1 MKVSTEIM
9 ILSIS
14 LKTNKNNEDYL
25 IINFADINDG
35 QTYQVITK
43 DMQYS
48 SLKSFTKYQGIF
60 NLANSKYGLSL
71 QVDNIIE

>member
-48 SLKSFTKYQGIF
+48 SLKPFTKY
-60 NLANSKYGLSL
+60 
-71 QVDNIIE
+71 

>member
-1 MKVSTEIM
+1 MKISTEIM

-48 SLKSFTKYQGIF
+48 SLKPFTKYQGIF
-60 NLANSKYGLSL
+60 NLANGKYGLSL
-71 QVDNIIE
+71 QVENIME